1 MQLNPRLTSFQ
12 TYPFVALDEARQRA
26 LDRGLRLIDFSVG
39 DPHEAT
45 EPAIRQALA
54 DSLPERS
61 TYPKGAG
68 LPELKQ
74 AIAAWFERRHGV
86 TLDPE
91 AEVMPTLGSKEA
103 VFSLPFIAMDP
114 AGPRNVVVVTEP
126 GYPIAERAAVMA
138 GGRVRRLAL
147 RESNRFLPDLDELSP
162 SEWDE
167 VAILWVNYP
176 NNPTAAAAPL
186 SFFEELAARAERHGF
201 LVASD
206 EAYSEI
212 YFGTPPVSALE
223 AADRSR
229 IAVFN
234 TQSKRSSMTGYRS
247 GFVAGPLELIQGY
260 KLWRPLAGVAVPEFI
275 QRATIRALATEDHV
289 ERMRGLY
296 AAKRDLFLE
305 LFRDRGIRV
314 AGCEATFYL
323 WCATPDGEPSEA
335 FAARL
340 LERGVVVMPGSSFGE
355 AGEGYFRVALVP
367 TLEECQQAAAIL
379 EDVL

>member
-1 MQLNPRLTSFQ
+1 MQLNPRLTGFR
-12 TYPFVALDEARQRA
+12 TYPFLALDEARQRA
-26 LDRGLRLIDFSVG
+26 RKRGLTLLDFSVG

-45 EPAIRQALA
+45 DPSIRSALA
-54 DSLPERS
+54 EALPERS
-61 TYPKGAG
+61 QYPKGAG

-114 AGPRNVVVVTEP
+114 LGVRNVVVVTEP
-126 GYPIAERAAVMA
+126 GYPIAERAAVLA

-147 RESNRFLPDLDELSP
+147 RESNHFLPDLDELPP
-162 SEWDE
+162 SAWDE

-176 NNPTAAAAPL
+176 NNPTAATAPP
-186 SFFEELAARAERHGF
+186 SFYEDLAARAARHGF

-212 YFGTPPVSALE
+212 YFDSPPVSALE
-223 AADRSR
+223 TADRSHV
-229 IAVFN
+229 AVFN

-247 GFVAGPLELIQGY
+247 GFLAGPPELIEGY
-260 KLWRPLAGVAVPEFI
+260 RLYRPLAGVAVPEFI
-275 QRATIRALATEDHV
+275 QRATIRALESEDHV
-289 ERMRGLY
+289 ERMRALY

-323 WCATPDGEPSEA
+323 WCATPEGESSEA
-335 FAARL
+335 FTARL

-379 EDVL
+379 EEVL